1 MNMDKLLKTFY
12 RTAAFACVFLIFYA
26 CNRHVAS
33 YELYVNTALDESSS
47 TIKGKRVLVYTKKET
62 SNLILEI
69 ETVEKI
75 KKALAAYGYIP
86 ADNLS
91 NADYVLLFEYSID
104 AGKAISSTE
113 SGYTLNPFTN
123 RFESSH
129 STNTETEYTKELTL
143 RLFSADKLS
152 KTSQPLWTG
161 KAYSHDNSFN
171 LRKAIDY
178 LIVAAFEHFGKE
190 TGEDTMLII
199 NSEDE
204 RIKQLNETVH
214 Q

>member
-1 MNMDKLLKTFY
+1 MKIFY
-12 RTAAFACVFLIFYA
+12 RAAAFTCIFLILYA

-33 YELYVNTALDESSS
+33 YELYVNADLDESSS

-62 SNLILEI
+62 GNLILEV

-104 AGKAISSTE
+104 TGKAISSRE
-113 SGYTLNPFTN
+113 SGYTPTPFTN
-123 RFESSH
+123 RFESSR
-129 STNTETEYTKELTL
+129 STNTETEYIKELTL
-143 RLFSADKLS
+143 RLFSAEKLS

-161 KAYSHDNSFN
+161 KAYIRDTSFN
-171 LRKAIDY
+171 LRKAMDY

-199 NSEDE
+199 NSEDK
-204 RIKQLNETVH
+204 RIKGLNQAVH